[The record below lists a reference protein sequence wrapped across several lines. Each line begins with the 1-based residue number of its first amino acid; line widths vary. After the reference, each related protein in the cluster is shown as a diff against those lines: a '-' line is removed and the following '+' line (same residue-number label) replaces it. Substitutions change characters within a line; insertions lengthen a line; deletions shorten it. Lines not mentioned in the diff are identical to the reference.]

1 MLNYDDYVKEVWDE
15 ESYEVDGMSIGDM
28 PTSIQEAYKES
39 LNRDV
44 GSLHEE
50 YC

>member
-1 MLNYDDYVKEVWDE
+1 MFNKENYNKEVWEDVNN
-15 ESYEVDGMSIGDM
+15 EVDGVDIGDM
-28 PTSIQEAYKES
+28 PISVREAYYES
-39 LNRDV
+39 LNREI

>member
-1 MLNYDDYVKEVWDE
+1 MNKNMYEKEVWE
-15 ESYEVDGMSIGDM
+15 EENFECDGMSIGDM
-28 PTSIQEAYKES
+28 PTSVREAYYES

-44 GSLHEE
+44 GSLYEE

>member
-1 MLNYDDYVKEVWDE
+1 MLNYNDYEKEVWDE
-15 ESYEVDGMSIGDM
+15 ESYEVDGI

-39 LNRDV
+39 LNRDI